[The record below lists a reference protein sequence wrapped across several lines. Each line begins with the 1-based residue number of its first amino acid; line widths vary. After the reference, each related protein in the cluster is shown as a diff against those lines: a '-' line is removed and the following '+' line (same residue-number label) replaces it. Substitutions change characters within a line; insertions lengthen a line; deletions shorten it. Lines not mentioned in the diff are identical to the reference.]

1 MKSEDDSELGHN
13 KVSPT
18 PCGRLLPTA
27 RFMREHPPI
36 QGFQKMDRT
45 SSCRRSSTTKKYKAA
60 CDQCHSSKVKCSGGD
75 PPCKR
80 CADARLHCH
89 YSLAARIGKPPG
101 SKNRKTLEKLNNA
114 TKEHSKNDAAAT
126 ISEITTNIFRRR
138 TRDEP
143 NKEWETES
151 RQRNDHQPQSL
162 FLLLGMPGSPSLSPP
177 NHCFDF
183 LDSLNSS
190 DSLVQEFQERDSTIQ
205 VENDGEHAIHSTTL
219 SISGVGSPGEAGSQM
234 SWTDMVDNYPR
245 VCINIGCVVAM
256 LK

>member
-1 MKSEDDSELGHN
+1 
-13 KVSPT
+13 
-18 PCGRLLPTA
+18 
-27 RFMREHPPI
+27 
-36 QGFQKMDRT
+36 MDRT
-45 SSCRRSSTTKKYKAA
+45 PSSRRSSTTKKYKAA

-75 PPCKR
+75 SPCKR

-114 TKEHSKNDAAAT
+114 AKEHSNNDAAAT
-126 ISEITTNIFRRR
+126 ITEITTDICRRI
-138 TRDEP
+138 TRDGP
-143 NKEWETES
+143 NKEWETEN

-162 FLLLGMPGSPSLSPP
+162 FQVLGTPVSPCLSPS

-183 LDSLNSS
+183 LDSLHSS
-190 DSLVQEFQERDSTIQ
+190 ESLVQEFRERDPPIQ

-219 SISGVGSPGEAGSQM
+219 SVSDVGSPGEAGSQM
-234 SWTDMVDNYPR
+234 SWTEMIDNYPR
-245 VCINIGCVVAM
+245 VCVIISCVAAM